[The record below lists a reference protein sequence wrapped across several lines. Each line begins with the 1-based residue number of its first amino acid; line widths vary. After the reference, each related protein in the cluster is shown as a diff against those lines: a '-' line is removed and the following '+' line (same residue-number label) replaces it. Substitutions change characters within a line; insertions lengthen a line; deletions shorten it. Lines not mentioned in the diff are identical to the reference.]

1 MKNKLFWGC
10 FVSMLFCACNK
21 EILRPQSTDEKKQ
34 NLSSGFYKYTIPE
47 GKQYCDKNTFLP
59 VKIHQLAFKVRFDS
73 SAVYKTRKAENQD
86 DINKLFGF
94 SDNNATHQQFSAR
107 FGWRWSDNALRLFA
121 YNYNN
126 GNRSFKEVA
135 TIEIGRIYT
144 CSITIAGSEY
154 IFAVNGVETR
164 MPRES
169 TTAMAEG
176 YQLYPYF
183 GGDETAPHDIFI
195 WIEKL

>member
-1 MKNKLFWGC
+1 MKSKLLFGC
-10 FVSMLFCACNK
+10 LVSMLFCACNK
-21 EILRPQSTDEKKQ
+21 ETVRPQSADDKKQ
-34 NLSSGFYKYTIPE
+34 NPSSSFLKYTIPE
-47 GKQYCDKNTFLP
+47 GKQYCDQNTFLS
-59 VKIHQLAFKVRFDS
+59 VKLQQLTFRVKFDS
-73 SAVYKTRKAENQD
+73 SAIYKTRKSENQD

-94 SDNNATHQQFSAR
+94 SDNKATHQQFSAR
-107 FGWRWSDNALRLFA
+107 FGWRWSNKALRLFA

-126 GNRSFKEVA
+126 GNRSFKELA
-135 TIEIGRIYT
+135 TIEIGRLYT
-144 CSITIAGSEY
+144 CSITVDDSVY
-154 IFAVNGVETR
+154 IFEVNGVETK

-169 TTAMAEG
+169 ATPMAEG

>member
-1 MKNKLFWGC
+1 M
-10 FVSMLFCACNK
+10 
-21 EILRPQSTDEKKQ
+21 RPQSADDKKE
-34 NLSSGFYKYTIPE
+34 NPSSSFLKYTIPE
-47 GKQYCDKNTFLP
+47 GKQYCDQNNFLP
-59 VKIHQLAFKVRFDS
+59 VKLQQLNFRVRFDS
-73 SAVYKTRKAENQD
+73 SAIYNTRNPENQD

-94 SDNNATHQQFSAR
+94 SDNNTTHQQFSAR

-126 GNRSFKEVA
+126 GNRSFKELA
-135 TIEIGRIYT
+135 TIEIGRIYS
-144 CSITIAGSEY
+144 CSITVAGNEY
-154 IFAVNGVETR
+154 IFAVNGVEIR
-164 MPRES
+164 MPRKS
-169 TTAMAEG
+169 ATAMVEG

>member
-1 MKNKLFWGC
+1 MKNKLFFGC
-10 FVSMLFCACNK
+10 LVSMLFCACNK
-21 EILRPQSTDEKKQ
+21 EIVRPQSADDKKQ
-34 NLSSGFYKYTIPE
+34 NPSSSFIKYTIPE
-47 GKQYCDKNTFLP
+47 GKQYCDQITFLQ
-59 VKIHQLAFKVRFDS
+59 VKLQQLTFRVKFDS
-73 SAVYKTRKAENQD
+73 SAIYKTRKAENQY

-94 SDNNATHQQFSAR
+94 SDNNTTHHQFSAR
-107 FGWRWSDNALRLFA
+107 FGWRWSDDALRLFG

-126 GNRSFKEVA
+126 GKRNFKELA

-144 CSITIAGSEY
+144 CSITVAGSEY

-169 TTAMAEG
+169 TTTMAEG